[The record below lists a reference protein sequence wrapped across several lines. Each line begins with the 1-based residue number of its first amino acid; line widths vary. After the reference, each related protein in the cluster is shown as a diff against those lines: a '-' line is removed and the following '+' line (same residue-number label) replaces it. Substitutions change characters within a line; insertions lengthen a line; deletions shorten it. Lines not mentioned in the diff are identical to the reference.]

1 MTTANAPAVPAGSI
15 SRDAGP
21 ARPPGSAA
29 VLLRWAGMSLLAGC
43 AVGGVSAL
51 WTGAVPV
58 GIALGS
64 VAAVGVA
71 SRWSARRRVLALR
84 WDSAWAP
91 VIDDLAASVSAG
103 LSLGDALVLA
113 ARRAEAPL
121 DGPMSQAAREYRA
134 TGRLE
139 AALTTLTAALDRSPA
154 PGTGRRVAGA
164 LQVASR
170 VGGTDLGRL
179 LRGLSASVR
188 EDQRVR
194 QEIAARQAWTLN
206 AARLGVAAPWLVL
219 CVVCL
224 QPTSAA
230 AYRGLPGAL
239 VLGLVGLITAAAYAA
254 MRALTAP
261 APGAG

>member
-1 MTTANAPAVPAGSI
+1 MT
-15 SRDAGP
+15 GP
-21 ARPPGSAA
+21 A
-29 VLLRWAGMSLLAGC
+29 LRWGALAC
-43 AVGGVSAL
+43 TGGVIIGVLATAWTSAL
-51 WTGAVPV
+51 PV
-58 GIALGS
+58 GVALGS
-64 VAAVGVA
+64 VVA
-71 SRWSARRRVLALR
+71 LAIGSRWTAQRRALLAR
-84 WDSAWAP
+84 WESSWAP

-121 DGPMSQAAREYRA
+121 NIPMSLAAREYRV
-134 TGRLE
+134 TGRLD
-139 AALTTLTAALDRSPA
+139 AALTTLTAALPQAGPA
-154 PGTGRRVAGA
+154 TGRRVASA
-164 LQVASR
+164 LTVASH
-170 VGGTDLGRL
+170 VGGSDLGRL
-179 LRGLSASVR
+179 LRALSSSVR

-219 CVVCL
+219 IVVCL

-239 VLGLVGLITAAAYAA
+239 VLALVGLTSGAAYLA

-261 APGAG
+261 VRGAG